1 MIDLKKRTP
10 VIYARLS
17 QAEAKSEGAKKLR
30 LQIKKIQD
38 FLKANGIKKTPLIF
52 KEVAS
57 GTDPTRPE
65 WRAAIAASMAKKNRV
80 LAVFDFSRFSRD
92 MRSGMAASIPMY
104 AADVPILSTLDGIG
118 LLTGTKEHP
127 HPDGDLM
134 WGIKTT
140 LVTREVETTKEK
152 ERTTGKT
159 LREAGV
165 ATVKGLALYPLAA
178 ANPWEILIEQYP
190 RFKAKDINATD
201 YGRLI
206 ADLTAVKGRKVS
218 PGWQWQRGNVKTW
231 LAIKKSVSPTAYAE
245 WWRFLN
251 RVRDYERS
259 QGYDGAG
266 SGVEKGKISWR
277 VKALRRMSNAYLN
290 EPAKYPI
297 PTEDEWVEWTSNFQP
312 YLSVK
317 DTKLHSAVS

>member
-10 VIYARLS
+10 IIYARLS
-17 QAEAKSEGAKKLR
+17 QAEAKSEGPKKLR
-30 LQIKKIQD
+30 LQVKKIED
-38 FLKANGIKKTPLIF
+38 FLKKNGIKKKTLIF

-57 GTDPTRPE
+57 GTDPTRTE
-65 WRAAIAASMAKKNRV
+65 WKAAIAASLGKKNTFI
-80 LAVFDFSRFSRD
+80 AVYDFSRFSRD

-104 AADVPILSTLDGIG
+104 NANVPILSTLDGVG
-118 LLTGTKEHP
+118 MLTGTKENP

-134 WGIKTT
+134 WGIKTV

-152 ERTTGKT
+152 ERTTGRT

-165 ATVKGLALYPLAA
+165 ATVKGLALYPHAA

-218 PGWQWQRGNVKTW
+218 PGWQWQRNNVKTW
-231 LAIKKSVSPTAYAE
+231 LDIKESVSPDAYAE
-245 WWRFLN
+245 WWAFLN

-266 SGVEKGKISWR
+266 SGVEKGKVSWQ

-297 PTEDEWVEWTSNFQP
+297 PTEDEWVEWTSNFEP

-317 DTKLHSAVS
+317 DSKTYSAVS